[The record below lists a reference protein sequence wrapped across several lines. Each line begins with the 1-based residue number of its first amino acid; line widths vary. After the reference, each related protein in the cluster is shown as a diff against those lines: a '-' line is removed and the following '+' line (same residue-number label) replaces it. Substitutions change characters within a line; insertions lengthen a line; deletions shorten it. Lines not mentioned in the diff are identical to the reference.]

1 MILQQAS
8 ESTAETPD
16 TAEAPT
22 ETEGEVPG
30 HNQHPPI
37 SAQLHSISAENLS
50 SNF

>member
-1 MILQQAS
+1 MILHQAS

-22 ETEGEVPG
+22 AREEEAPG
-30 HNQHPPI
+30 DNQHPPI
-37 SAQLHSISAENLS
+37 SAQLHNISAETLS